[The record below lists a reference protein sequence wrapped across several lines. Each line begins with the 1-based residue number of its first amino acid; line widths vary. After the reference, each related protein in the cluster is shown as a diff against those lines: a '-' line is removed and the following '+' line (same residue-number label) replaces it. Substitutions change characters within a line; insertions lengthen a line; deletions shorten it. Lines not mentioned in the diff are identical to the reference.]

1 MNDLKQLLKDVTYT
15 VITGTDEIR
24 VTDLV
29 IDSRK
34 AKEGCAFF
42 CFIGANSD
50 GHDYVKDVIQKGA
63 AVIIIQKDPFTF
75 WWTCSIRYLKN
86 DRGSR

>member
-42 CFIGANSD
+42 CFI
-50 GHDYVKDVIQKGA
+50 
-63 AVIIIQKDPFTF
+63 
-75 WWTCSIRYLKN
+75 
-86 DRGSR
+86 